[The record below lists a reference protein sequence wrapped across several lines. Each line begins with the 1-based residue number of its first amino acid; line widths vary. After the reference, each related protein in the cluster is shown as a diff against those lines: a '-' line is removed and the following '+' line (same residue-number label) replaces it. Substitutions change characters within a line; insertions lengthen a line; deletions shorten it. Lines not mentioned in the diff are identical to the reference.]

1 MIYTYEKCHRG
12 LDSCVAIDCI
22 AIPPEGTTD
31 KQEDDQ
37 EFTAKSFVCCGILK
51 EIDEELP
58 QDCYTFCFK
67 NAVTDEMTHNDEQ
80 DLTHMVK
87 VISTTLAVT
96 ATRRVSSGTID
107 VPTMQGED
115 DGITRR
121 EIT

>member
-12 LDSCVAIDCI
+12 LDSCLSIDCI
-22 AIPPEGTTD
+22 AVPPDEATEE
-31 KQEDDQ
+31 QLNNL
-37 EFTAKSFVCCGILK
+37 EFKPKSFVCCGILK

-96 ATRRVSSGTID
+96 ATRRVNSGTID
-107 VPTMQGED
+107 IPTMQGD
-115 DGITRR
+115 
-121 EIT
+121 